1 MGRQMAFWPTLRRT
15 ILSRPKGLI
24 AVAALVVAAPSGA
37 TPSAR
42 WETREPLPVARTEV
56 AAAVAGGRIV
66 VAGGFLADGSTS
78 SRVDAYDPATD
89 TWRPLPDLPRAVNHA
104 AAAADRGRIYVLGG
118 YSPGLGPQRSVRVLD
133 RGRWRT
139 LPPMPY
145 PRGAAAA
152 AVAGRRLY
160 VVGGVG
166 PAGLARKALA
176 FDLRRARWSVLPGP
190 RRREHLAAAAVGGR
204 VYAIGGRLGGLDSN
218 LTTVQSLAAG
228 GRRWRSE
235 PPLPQA
241 RGGTGAATLPGAIVS
256 VGGEGPDGTIARVY
270 RLDVALRRWRRLP
283 DLPTPRHGLGVVAFR
298 GDVYAVAGGP
308 RPGLFVSGANEV
320 LRLP

>member
-1 MGRQMAFWPTLRRT
+1 
-15 ILSRPKGLI
+15 
-24 AVAALVVAAPSGA
+24 
-37 TPSAR
+37 
-42 WETREPLPVARTEV
+42 
-56 AAAVAGGRIV
+56 IV

-78 SRVDAYDPATD
+78 SRVDVYDPATAA
-89 TWRPLPDLPRAVNHA
+89 WRSLPDLPRAVNHA
-104 AAAADRGRIYVLGG
+104 AAASDRGRIYVLGG
-118 YSPGLGPQRSVRVLD
+118 YSPGLGPQRTAWVLE
-133 RGRWRT
+133 RGRWRV

-152 AVAGRRLY
+152 AVAGGRLY

-166 PAGLARKALA
+166 PRGLARSALA
-176 FDLRRARWSVLPGP
+176 FDLRRGRWSVLPGP

-228 GRRWRSE
+228 GRRWRAE

-241 RGGTGAATLPGAIVS
+241 RGGTGAAVLPGAIVS
-256 VGGEGPDGTIARVY
+256 VGGEGPAGTIRRVY
-270 RLDVALRRWRRLP
+270 RFDVALRRWRRLP
-283 DLPTPRHGLGVVAFR
+283 DLPTPRHGLGVVALG

-308 RPGLFVSGANEV
+308 RPGLIVSGANEV
-320 LRLP
+320 LRP